1 MSEIGKHF
9 GESMAITETSTGI
22 QARRSFASKLIRHDS
37 LKAKSHAPLRP
48 FISLCHCGV
57 ESKRGRM
64 RRVRIVA
71 DYEYHDG
78 ATEEAIA
85 QLRENAHTDVIQ
97 RCRARGYTGTINVRD
112 AEPTLRRSE

>member
-1 MSEIGKHF
+1 
-9 GESMAITETSTGI
+9 
-22 QARRSFASKLIRHDS
+22 
-37 LKAKSHAPLRP
+37 
-48 FISLCHCGV
+48 
-57 ESKRGRM
+57 M

-85 QLRENAHTDVIQ
+85 QLMENAHTDESQ

-112 AEPTLRRSE
+112 AEPTLRTSIDAQLPSVWVCRAYADIADPQS

>member
-1 MSEIGKHF
+1 
-9 GESMAITETSTGI
+9 
-22 QARRSFASKLIRHDS
+22 
-37 LKAKSHAPLRP
+37 
-48 FISLCHCGV
+48 
-57 ESKRGRM
+57 M

-97 RCRARGYTGTINVRD
+97 RCRARGYTGTISARCGTDIKN
-112 AEPTLRRSE
+112 EYRRTITQRLGVSGLCGYSRSAKLKKKP